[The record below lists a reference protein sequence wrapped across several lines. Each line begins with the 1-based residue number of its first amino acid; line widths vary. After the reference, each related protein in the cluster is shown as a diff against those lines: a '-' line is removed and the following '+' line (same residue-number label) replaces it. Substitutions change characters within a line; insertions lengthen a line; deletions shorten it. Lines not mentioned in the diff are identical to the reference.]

1 MNIRNLS
8 ALLTLGAMLS
18 FSAAAQT
25 TNLAPKPPGAA
36 VGTNSGRASAPVAP
50 SQRELAS
57 TNAVFAAV
65 EPTAAALKTA
75 LDAHDLAGGL
85 KQVDRAG
92 GFKGKVSAVF
102 EPRGGAMAILNFD
115 PEYRTAMTAVVKKDD
130 FGKFPDLKKLIG
142 KEVLVTGKF
151 INYQGRAELILTN
164 LAQVEVIGVK

>member
-1 MNIRNLS
+1 M
-8 ALLTLGAMLS
+8 
-18 FSAAAQT
+18 
-25 TNLAPKPPGAA
+25 
-36 VGTNSGRASAPVAP
+36 GTNSGRASAPVAP

-57 TNAVFAAV
+57 TNAVFTAV

>member
-1 MNIRNLS
+1 MNIRNWL
-8 ALLTLGAMLS
+8 AFLTLGATLS
-18 FSAAAQT
+18 ISAAAQT
-25 TNLAPKPPGAA
+25 TNLAPKLSGAA
-36 VGTNSGRASAPVAP
+36 AGTNAGRAATPSAP

-65 EPTAAALKTA
+65 EPAAAALKTA

-85 KQVDRAG
+85 KHVDQAG

-130 FGKFPDLKKLIG
+130 FSKFPDLKKLIG

-164 LAQVEVIGVK
+164 LAQVGVIGNK